1 MCVETTETLFSSCLD
16 RLFQHVRTGQFERFG
31 PRTLSD
37 RLGVST
43 LRFIFDGELIKPS
56 FTPAMLEMEDEDEID
71 VMRHCS
77 GA

>member
-1 MCVETTETLFSSCLD
+1 MCVETTETLVSSCLD

-43 LRFIFDGELIKPS
+43 LRECSPNIVAKSKDFGPNVKGFFLKKLEILDFDI
-56 FTPAMLEMEDEDEID
+56 
-71 VMRHCS
+71 
-77 GA
+77 